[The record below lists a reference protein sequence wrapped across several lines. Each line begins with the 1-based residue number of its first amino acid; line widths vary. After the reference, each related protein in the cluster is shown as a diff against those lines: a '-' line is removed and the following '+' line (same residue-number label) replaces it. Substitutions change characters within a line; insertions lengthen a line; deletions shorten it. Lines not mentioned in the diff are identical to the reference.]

1 MMREVLLTGA
11 VGGLLWLDRFQIF
24 QVMIS
29 RPIVA
34 APLVGWIVG
43 DLNSGL
49 ASGLIFEMLW
59 LRRPPLGGFI
69 GPDVTLASIA
79 VSSVSA
85 AVRSE
90 TGVDLLPVVLMSFL
104 LLFPV
109 SFLGTRLDVLLRK
122 YVGRIATHAEKIQ
135 AEGADRAVFIY
146 FGSALALGYCFAF
159 LFLVTITLG
168 GALIL
173 TWIVPLIPP
182 PVIRATGTAFYL
194 VPLLGALDLFVG
206 LEQRPHAV
214 LFIIGFLVALGTS
227 LVLCFLS

>member
-43 DLNSGL
+43 DINSGL

-109 SFLGTRLDVLLRK
+109 SFLGTRL
-122 YVGRIATHAEKIQ
+122 T
-135 AEGADRAVFIY
+135 
-146 FGSALALGYCFAF
+146 
-159 LFLVTITLG
+159 
-168 GALIL
+168 
-173 TWIVPLIPP
+173 
-182 PVIRATGTAFYL
+182 FY
-194 VPLLGALDLFVG
+194 
-206 LEQRPHAV
+206 
-214 LFIIGFLVALGTS
+214 
-227 LVLCFLS
+227 